1 MTTNTLTDAEQALF
15 DDLPGPPAEAVIK
28 STNIW
33 IIEWLTSGD
42 LPTGRLLHEWM
53 QSRRPGWSAY
63 FKCESKQDVLSAI
76 EHATNLARNSRMS
89 PVLHFEAHGNENGL
103 GREYGDGHVEFLEWN
118 EITKSL
124 QKLNLV
130 TRCNLVIVVA
140 ACIGFA
146 GIKALVQ
153 GPRAPAVALV
163 GPDASIMSDNLLSA
177 TKEFYSRWMAPDPRL
192 RDIVLNASHVA
203 GETSFEWEPFAVLA
217 FDSLAKL
224 LIVSMRPD
232 QQRIQ
237 INRLRQRMLEE
248 TKLSSTE
255 IECRLTKLTPSL
267 QATFFQHLWDTMFMI
282 DLYPENRERFGVNW
296 IEIVNMA
303 LQNRHEMVENGT

>member
-1 MTTNTLTDAEQALF
+1 VHNL
-15 DDLPGPPAEAVIK
+15 G
-28 STNIW
+28 
-33 IIEWLTSGD
+33 
-42 LPTGRLLHEWM
+42 
-53 QSRRPGWSAY
+53 
-63 FKCESKQDVLSAI
+63 LSAI